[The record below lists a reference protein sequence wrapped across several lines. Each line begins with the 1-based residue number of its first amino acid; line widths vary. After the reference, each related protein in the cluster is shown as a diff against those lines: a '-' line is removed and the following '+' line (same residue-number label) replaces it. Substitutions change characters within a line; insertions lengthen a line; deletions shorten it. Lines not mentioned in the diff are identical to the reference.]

1 MPQLTI
7 VFDDSFDK
15 TLSDLVKFTNATS
28 KADAIRLAVASYS
41 YLKRQQR
48 EHKGAKV
55 VVTDDVDLR
64 KVIELP

>member
-15 TLSDLVKFTNATS
+15 TLSDLVKFTDATS
-28 KADAIRLAVASYS
+28 KPDAIRRAVAGYS

-55 VVTDDVDLR
+55 VVTDDVGLR
-64 KVIELP
+64 QESEFR